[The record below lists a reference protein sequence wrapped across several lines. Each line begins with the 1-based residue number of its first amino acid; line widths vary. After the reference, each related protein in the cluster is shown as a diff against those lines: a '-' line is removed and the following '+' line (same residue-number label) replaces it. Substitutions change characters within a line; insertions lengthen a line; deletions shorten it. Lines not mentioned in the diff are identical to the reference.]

1 MGFQVSPGVVVQEID
16 LTTIVPAVSTTEGAI
31 AGVFAWGPVNDRE
44 LVSNEEELVLRYG
57 KPTSSNYETWL
68 CAASFLAYGNKLY
81 VSRAASNVA
90 NNAVAFGSAAGTP
103 AQIKNDADY
112 QVQVDTLNANSHYY
126 AKWPGTLGNSLKIA
140 VCDSAAAF
148 SSNVFTTDSNVTVSV
163 AWGIGSNT
171 ATLTATSSTE
181 SNTTCNTVANS
192 VLAQLSVGDYLVAG
206 NSTVGDQYVKIVSKG
221 VPSVTANA
229 TATAT
234 ITFATKY
241 FLSQNTTQ
249 SSTNTTSS
257 GIQRLWEYYDVV
269 DSAPGTSVYA
279 ESRNANGA
287 ATGDELHVVVV
298 DEDGQFTNIPGT
310 VLEVW
315 PNLSRAV
322 DARGEQGGSLYYKTV
337 LNDGSKFVW
346 WAHDRPGAS
355 SANANVIT
363 PQTNAIPYVA
373 SFSGGTQPDTESA
386 IAVSAITTA
395 YDQFKSAEDV
405 DVSLILCGK
414 ARGGVHGEQVANY
427 VIDNICE
434 FRKDCVALVSPD
446 VNDTVNNA
454 FGVSE
459 DLVAFRNALRSTS
472 YAVMDSGHKYM
483 YDRYNDAYR
492 WVPLNGDVAG
502 LIVRTD
508 ENRDPWWSPGGFNRG
523 HIKNIIR
530 LAYNPNKAN
539 RDILYKAG
547 VNPVVTFPGEGTV
560 LFGDKTLQAKPSAF
574 DRINVRRLFI
584 VLEKAIATAA
594 KYTLFEFNDE
604 FTRAQFRSMV
614 EPYLRDVQGRRGI
627 YDFRVKCDATNNTP
641 EVIDRNEFIGDI
653 YIKPARAINFIT
665 LRFVAVRTGVEFDE
679 VVGRFG

>member
-140 VCDSAAAF
+140 VCDSASAF

-221 VPSVTANA
+221 TPSVTANA

-234 ITFATKY
+234 ITLATKY